1 MWLPSFSLLLKTH
14 EPTHRRQ
21 RAIIGNLPQEKR
33 IARHGIVESPGNGE
47 FHSLHPVVILCVYH
61 CGIGLPRNAAMESIG
76 HKNKARTILVEHK
89 FEFGSSIGLL
99 QHPQTKHIT
108 VVRCCGLLALATT
121 ASGEEQSHNSHKRK
135 NRSSHNQL
143 CLSAS
148 SRSISCNVKPIC
160 SLSTKR

>member
-1 MWLPSFSLLLKTH
+1 MRLPSFSLLLKTH
-14 EPTHRRQ
+14 EPAHRRQ
-21 RAIIGNLPQEKR
+21 RAIFGNFPQEKR

-61 CGIGLPRNAAMESIG
+61 CRIGLPRNAAMESIG
-76 HKNKARTILVEHK
+76 HKNKARTILIEHK

-99 QHPQTKHIT
+99 QHPQTKHIA
-108 VVRCCGLLALATT
+108 VVGRSGLLAPATT
-121 ASGEEQSHNSHKRK
+121 ASGEKQGNNCQRRK
-135 NRSSHNQL
+135 NGSSHNQL